1 MFNARKYVV
10 PCGRGGFVPCAR
22 HQEQSSTWVV
32 LCPWGGV
39 WVTSVAMPPTPHQ
52 LSSRLAY
59 DSQTPS
65 FLVKLQNQVAGRVT
79 EDDEDEPQ
87 YLDGMDEFGRER
99 RPSVPERPEADSRGS
114 EDDYDEDE
122 KPVVVVL
129 KEGKH
134 LTELEAK
141 NERRKGEHYH

>member
-1 MFNARKYVV
+1 
-10 PCGRGGFVPCAR
+10 
-22 HQEQSSTWVV
+22 
-32 LCPWGGV
+32 
-39 WVTSVAMPPTPHQ
+39 MPPREPTRHQ

-59 DSQTPS
+59 NSQTPS

-87 YLDGMDEFGRER
+87 YLDGIDEFGRER
-99 RPSVPERPEADSRGS
+99 RPAIPERPEDDKRGS
-114 EDDYDEDE
+114 DDEDDVDE

-141 NERRKGEHYH
+141 NERRKGESSPAVLVGVFLHYFLISTGSSAPAAGI